1 MINVTGMATP
11 WTGLIVALGMNP
23 IVNTLI
29 AVGLILV
36 NSTIWAY
43 VGAYIFKN
51 FKIHTVAEIRADDNL
66 EEAPAHANA

>member
-1 MINVTGMATP
+1 MATP
-11 WTGLIVALGMNP
+11 WAGLIVALGMNP
-23 IVNTLI
+23 II